1 MYEALETVSNS
12 QSHYIIRRSIILHGL
27 FLQHIY
33 FINIPHTK
41 QHYEMTEPTLAAH
54 EETYTYWEP
63 ADTVND
69 LHKQLSSNK
78 YRELLPEQVK

>member
-1 MYEALETVSNS
+1 M
-12 QSHYIIRRSIILHGL
+12 
-27 FLQHIY
+27 
-33 FINIPHTK
+33 K
-41 QHYEMTEPTLAAH
+41 QRYEMIGSTLAAH

>member
-1 MYEALETVSNS
+1 MLLKSAKYVWD
-12 QSHYIIRRSIILHGL
+12 SILS
-27 FLQHIY
+27 FEWY
-33 FINIPHTK
+33 FYNCTNIPLTHIIYMK
-41 QHYEMTEPTLAAH
+41 QRYEITESTLAAH

-78 YRELLPEQVK
+78 YRELLPEQVT

>member
-1 MYEALETVSNS
+1 MCELVYHLNSIFTTAQPFHSHILYYKQRYEV
-12 QSHYIIRRSIILHGL
+12 IG
-27 FLQHIY
+27 
-33 FINIPHTK
+33 
-41 QHYEMTEPTLAAH
+41 PTLGAH

-69 LHKQLSSNK
+69 LHEQLSSNK

>member
-1 MYEALETVSNS
+1 MCELVYHLNGIFTTAQTF
-12 QSHYIIRRSIILHGL
+12 HT
-27 FLQHIY
+27 HIY
-33 FINIPHTK
+33 YMK
-41 QHYEMTEPTLAAH
+41 QRYEMTGPTLAAH

-78 YRELLPEQVK
+78 YRELLPEEVK